1 MYAPTYQQGQEF
13 EKEICPCTKILY
25 FDVSDE
31 TMTAR
36 LINRGKSS
44 GRTSVKLKNPRPLF
58 GSFSANAL
66 SI

>member
-1 MYAPTYQQGQEF
+1 LLYLQGEEF

-44 GRTSVKLKNPRPLF
+44 GEIYWVIQNVRIT
-58 GSFSANAL
+58 G
-66 SI
+66 